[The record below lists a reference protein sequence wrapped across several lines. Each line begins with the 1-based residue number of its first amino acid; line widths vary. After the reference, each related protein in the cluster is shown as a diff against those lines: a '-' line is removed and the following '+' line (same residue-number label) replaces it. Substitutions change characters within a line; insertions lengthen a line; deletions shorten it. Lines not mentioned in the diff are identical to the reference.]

1 MLHEFH
7 ITGVEHHR
15 CDITFLFFF
24 INLFYSGTLQEY
36 NSYFL
41 VLCKKTNPDFFGILR
56 TLTWLLAISEFS
68 EKWRFGAFFNFFF
81 IQFAYILFF
90 HFFTYFLFFIPD
102 FFGTLQE
109 NNFFGTL
116 QDTNSNFSGTL
127 QEQTKFFREYQ
138 HF

>member
-68 EKWRFGAFFNFFF
+68 EKWRFGAFFIFFLFSLLIFCFFVCFF
-81 IQFAYILFF
+81 I
-90 HFFTYFLFFIPD
+90 FLLIF
-102 FFGTLQE
+102 
-109 NNFFGTL
+109 
-116 QDTNSNFSGTL
+116 
-127 QEQTKFFREYQ
+127 
-138 HF
+138 